1 MSTGKPDYELS
12 LGEILNLTFNLYAK
26 NFIVFFLPILIM
38 MVLSGF
44 LNAIVISFVNK
55 AVSNMPRYGTH
66 NKFLTGFSVF
76 YRPSF

>member
-1 MSTGKPDYELS
+1 LPTGKPDYELS

-55 AVSNMPRYGTH
+55 PSLTYLGTEPH
-66 NKFLTGFSVF
+66 HKF
-76 YRPSF
+76 

>member
-1 MSTGKPDYELS
+1 
-12 LGEILNLTFNLYAK
+12 
-26 NFIVFFLPILIM
+26 M